1 MITESK
7 LARTIR
13 ALLIGA
19 PIVLLAACGDGDDGK
34 DGVKGT
40 DGAPGA
46 TALTKV
52 TTLAANEQCPY
63 GASLLQAGV
72 DTNANGALDVAEI
85 QSESTVCSAASATTQ
100 MLAST
105 ATIKFES
112 IAAPAT
118 NYEKRQIQVG
128 QAKAIDGETETL
140 LNVDYHILARS
151 GDMFGDIAF
160 GQLINSEGQ
169 PLYSEDGSRKISDSN
184 EFTSLLPIGDRLF
197 SVSQIESRPGA
208 MFMMELDQKAENG
221 ELSVKKMWQLDM
233 SGVNGG
239 WVHCA
244 GSVTPW
250 NTHLA
255 SEEYEPDARSLATGA
270 DALADSYSAPFLEY
284 YDNDPAKWNPYHLG
298 WPIEV
303 AIDASKS
310 APDASLTKHYSV
322 GRLAFEL
329 AYVMPDQ
336 KTMYLTDDG
345 TNVGFYMYVADTA
358 GSLTAGTLYAMKWNQ
373 TSAEG
378 MGKADLSWISLG
390 HATDADIKPYVDGD
404 SITNFAAIFDSAS
417 PVDNVCPT
425 GFSSINQNGI
435 GQECLKVKEGMAQ
448 VASRLETRRYAAIMG
463 ATTELRKEEGVT
475 FDPTRNKL
483 YVAMSEIGRGME
495 DFKSSGKASN
505 SYDMGGNNHIKLA
518 GYNKCGGVYQLD
530 VATDAVIGSDYVAQ
544 NMAGLIQGIPATTG
558 MATTAEIAANP
569 PVFNNGMNKCNI
581 DGIANPDNV
590 TYMSGHDQLIIGED
604 TGSGHQNDV
613 IWAYDLAASSLA
625 RIQTTPYGSETTSP
639 YWYPNI
645 NGWAYLT
652 SVIQHPYGESD
663 GDKDTGTGENRAYTG
678 YVGPFPAK
686 KAAEE

>member
-1 MITESK
+1 MIIESK
-7 LARTIR
+7 LAKTIR
-13 ALLIGA
+13 ALLIGV
-19 PIVLLAACGDGDDGK
+19 PVVFLAACGDGDDGK
-34 DGVKGT
+34 DGIDGVKGA
-40 DGAPGA
+40 DGAA
-46 TALTKV
+46 ALTKV
-52 TTLAANEQCPY
+52 ITLGASEECQY
-63 GASLLQAGV
+63 GATMLQAGV
-72 DTNANGALDVAEI
+72 DTNGNGELDEAEV
-85 QSESTVCSAASATTQ
+85 QSESTVCSAASANAQ
-100 MLAST
+100 MLSST
-105 ATIKFES
+105 ATIKFAS

-118 NYEKRQIQVG
+118 NYEKRMIQVG
-128 QAKAIDGETETL
+128 QAKAIDGDTETQ

-151 GDMFGDIAF
+151 GDMFGDVAF

-169 PLYSEDGSRKISDSN
+169 PLFSEDGSRKISDSN

-233 SGVNGG
+233 SGINGG

-250 NTHLA
+250 NSHLA
-255 SEEYEPDARSLATGA
+255 SEEYEPDARSLITGT
-270 DALADSYSAPFLEY
+270 DALANSYSAPFLEY
-284 YDNDPAKWNPYHLG
+284 YDNDPAMWNPYHLG

-303 AIDASKS
+303 SIDASKS
-310 APDASLTKHYSV
+310 VPEATLTKHYSV

-336 KTMYLTDDG
+336 KTTYLTDDG

-358 GSLTAGTLYAMKWNQ
+358 GDLSAGTLYAMKWNQ

-378 MGKADLSWISLG
+378 MGAADLSWISLG
-390 HATDADIKPYVDGD
+390 HARDADIKPYVDGD
-404 SITNFAAIFDSAS
+404 SITTFAAIFDSAS
-417 PVDNVCPT
+417 PVNNICPT
-425 GFSSINQNGI
+425 GFSSINQNGR
-435 GQECLKVKEGMAQ
+435 GQECLKVKDGMDI

-495 DFKSSGKASN
+495 DFKSNGNASN
-505 SYDMGGNNHIKLA
+505 SYDMGGSNDIKLA

-530 VATDAVIGSDYVAQ
+530 VAADTGIGSDYVAQ
-544 NMAGLIQGIPATTG
+544 NISGLIQGIPAVTG

-569 PVFNNGMNKCNI
+569 AAFNNGMNKCNI
-581 DGIANPDNV
+581 EGIANPDNV

-604 TGSGHQNDV
+604 TGDGHQNDV
-613 IWAYDLAASSLA
+613 IWAYDLGATTLA

-686 KAAEE
+686 AASAE

>member
-1 MITESK
+1 MMMTESK
-7 LARTIR
+7 LAKTIR
-13 ALLIGA
+13 ALLIGL
-19 PIVLLAACGDGDDGK
+19 PVVMLCACGDDGK
-34 DGVKGT
+34 DGVNGMDGT
-40 DGAPGA
+40 NGAPGA
-46 TALTKV
+46 TALTKIITV
-52 TTLAANEQCPY
+52 AANAECPY
-63 GASLLQAGV
+63 GATMLQAGL
-72 DTNANGALDVAEI
+72 DANDNGELDDAEI
-85 QSESTVCSAASATTQ
+85 QSESQVCSAPNATAQ
-100 MLAST
+100 MLSVN
-105 ATIKFES
+105 ATIKFDS
-112 IAAPAT
+112 VAAPAT
-118 NYEKRQIQVG
+118 NYERRQIQVA
-128 QAKAIDGETETL
+128 QAKAIDGDSETL

-151 GDMFGDIAF
+151 GDEFGDVAF
-160 GQLINSEGQ
+160 GQLVNSEGQ
-169 PLYSEDGSRKISDSN
+169 PLYSEDGTRKISDSN

-197 SVSQIESRPGA
+197 SISQIESRPGA
-208 MFMMELDQKAENG
+208 MFMMELDQNKENG

-233 SGVNGG
+233 SNINGG

-255 SEEYEPDARSLATGA
+255 SEEYEPDARSLVTGA

-284 YDNDPAKWNPYHLG
+284 YDNDPTKWNAYHLG

-303 AIDASKS
+303 SVDASQT
-310 APDASLTKHYSV
+310 APEATLTKHYSV

-329 AYVMPDQ
+329 SYVMPDQ

-358 GSLTAGTLYAMKWNQ
+358 GSLTAGNLYAMKWNQ

-378 MGKADLSWISLG
+378 QGAADLTWIPLG
-390 HATDADIKPYVDGD
+390 HATDADIKAYVDGD
-404 SITNFAAIFDSAS
+404 KVATFADIFETAAATEGA
-417 PVDNVCPT
+417 CPAT
-425 GFSSINQNGI
+425 FTSVNQNGI
-435 GQECLKVKEGMAQ
+435 GQECLKVKEGMEV
-448 VASRLETRRYAAIMG
+448 VASRLETRRYAAMMG
-463 ATTELRKEEGVT
+463 ATTEMRKEEGVT

-483 YVAMSEIGRGME
+483 YVAISEIGRGME
-495 DFKSSGKASN
+495 DFKSNGSASN
-505 SYDMGGNNHIKLA
+505 SYDLGGSNDIKLA

-530 VATDAVIGSDYVAQ
+530 VATDTTIGSDYVAK
-544 NMAGLIQGIPATTG
+544 NISGLVQGIPTSAGTGTT
-558 MATTAEIAANP
+558 IAAVANP
-569 PVFNNGMNKCNI
+569 ADFANGMNKCHI

-604 TGSGHQNDV
+604 TGDGHQNDV
-613 IWAYDLAASSLA
+613 IWAYDLTAGSLA

-652 SVIQHPYGESD
+652 SVVQHPYGESD

-686 KAAEE
+686 KAE